1 MENKRALLA
10 VVFSVCCSVLVSGCE
25 TTNVGNVMDGL
36 GAIQVG
42 NFRLSESQVGAIKK
56 TAQAIDKAFT
66 DLTPEQEYYVGRA
79 VGATLLGKYHPR
91 TEAKAVQYLNLVG
104 QSLARVSDMPETYGG
119 YHFVLLEDDGINAF
133 AAPGGLIF
141 VSRGMLRCCQDEDT
155 LAAVLAH
162 EIAHVQLKHG
172 LQAIKTSRLTNAF
185 SIMATEGAKQ
195 AGGPQLAQLTGIFED
210 SIHDVTATLVNSGY
224 SRASEREAD
233 AAALVILDRAGYDQR
248 ALVGMLTEMKKRLNP
263 QGLDFAKTH
272 PDPADRIAELE
283 PVLAEAKTPAGK
295 TQRQQRFK
303 SAMGSI

>member
-1 MENKRALLA
+1 M
-10 VVFSVCCSVLVSGCE
+10 G
-25 TTNVGNVMDGL
+25 
-36 GAIQVG
+36 
-42 NFRLSESQVGAIKK
+42 
-56 TAQAIDKAFT
+56 KAFT
-66 DLTPEQEYYVGRA
+66 DITPEQEYYVGRA

-91 TEAKAVQYLNLVG
+91 TDPQTVQYLNLVG

-162 EIAHVQLKHG
+162 EIAHIQLKHG
-172 LQAIKTSRLTNAF
+172 LQAIKTNRLTSAF

-224 SRASEREAD
+224 SRAFEREAD
-233 AAALVILDRAGYDQR
+233 GAALVILGRAGYDQR
-248 ALVGMLTEMKKRLNP
+248 ALVAMLGEMKQRLNP

-283 PVLAEAKTPAGK
+283 PLLGEAQAPAGMAL
-295 TQRQQRFK
+295 RRQRFK
-303 SAMGSI
+303 SILGSI

>member
-1 MENKRALLA
+1 MENKRAPLL
-10 VVFSVCCSVLVSGCE
+10 VVLFSLCCGVLVSGCE
-25 TTNVGNVMDGL
+25 TTNVLDGL
-36 GAIQVG
+36 GAVQVG
-42 NFRLSESQVGAIKK
+42 GFRISESQMGAIKK
-56 TAQAIDKAFT
+56 TAKAMGKAFT
-66 DLTPEQEYYVGRA
+66 DITPEQEYYVGRA

-91 TEAKAVQYLNLVG
+91 TDPQTVQYLNLVG

-162 EIAHVQLKHG
+162 EIAHIQLKHG
-172 LQAIKTSRLTNAF
+172 LQAIKTNRLTSAF

-224 SRASEREAD
+224 SRAFEREAD
-233 AAALVILDRAGYDQR
+233 GAALVILGRAGYDQR
-248 ALVGMLTEMKKRLNP
+248 ALVAMLGEMKQRLNP

-283 PVLAEAKTPAGK
+283 PLLGEAQAPAGMAL
-295 TQRQQRFK
+295 RRQRFK
-303 SAMGSI
+303 SILGSI

>member
-1 MENKRALLA
+1 MANKRALVPAVLLSLCLA
-10 VVFSVCCSVLVSGCE
+10 VLVAGCK
-25 TTNVGNVMDGL
+25 TTDVIDGL

-42 NFRLSESQVGAIKK
+42 NFRLSDSQVGALKK
-56 TAQAIDKAFT
+56 TAVALEKAFT
-66 DLTPEQEYYVGRA
+66 DITPEQEYYVGRA

-91 TEAKAVQYLNLVG
+91 TEPQVVQYLNLVG

-119 YHFVLLEDDGINAF
+119 YHFVLLEDEGINAF

-141 VSRGMLRCCQDEDT
+141 VSRGMLRCCRDEDT

-172 LQAIKTSRLTNAF
+172 LQAIKTSRLTSAF

-224 SRASEREAD
+224 SRAFEREAD
-233 AAALVILDRAGYDQR
+233 VAALVILERAGYDQR
-248 ALVGMLTEMKKRLNP
+248 ALVGMLGEMKQRLNP

-272 PDPADRIAELE
+272 PDPADRIAELAPLLVE
-283 PVLAEAKTPAGK
+283 VKDSAGK
-295 TQRQQRFK
+295 AQRQQRFK
-303 SAMGSI
+303 SILGSI

>member
-1 MENKRALLA
+1 MANKRALVSAVLLSLCLA
-10 VVFSVCCSVLVSGCE
+10 VAVAGCK
-25 TTNVGNVMDGL
+25 TTDVIDGL
-36 GAIQVG
+36 GAVQVG
-42 NFRLSESQVGAIKK
+42 GFRLSESQVGALKK
-56 TAQAIDKAFT
+56 TVVAMEKAFT
-66 DLTPEQEYYVGRA
+66 DITPEQEYYVGRA

-91 TEAKAVQYLNLVG
+91 TEPQTVQYLNLVG

-119 YHFVLLEDDGINAF
+119 YHFVLLEDEGINAF

-141 VSRGMLRCCQDEDT
+141 ISRGMLRCCKDEDT

-172 LQAIKTSRLTNAF
+172 LQAIKTSRLTSAF

-224 SRASEREAD
+224 SRAFEREAD
-233 AAALVILDRAGYDQR
+233 MAALVILERAGYDQR
-248 ALVGMLTEMKKRLNP
+248 ALVGMLGEMKQRLNP

-272 PDPADRIAELE
+272 PDPTDRIAELE
-283 PVLAEAKTPAGK
+283 PLLIAAKAPAGMA
-295 TQRQQRFK
+295 QRQQRFQ
-303 SAMGSI
+303 SILGSS